1 MARPLRGG
9 AGEAAEQPVHLQ
21 HWSPAMSLISLIVAL
36 VIFGLLLWIVDALL
50 PIEPKIKNIVKI
62 LIVIVFVLW
71 LLQYLNVFVLSSH
84 L

>member
-1 MARPLRGG
+1 
-9 AGEAAEQPVHLQ
+9 
-21 HWSPAMSLISLIVAL
+21 MSLISLIVAL

>member
-1 MARPLRGG
+1 
-9 AGEAAEQPVHLQ
+9 
-21 HWSPAMSLISLIVAL
+21 MSLISLIVAL

-50 PIEPKIKNIVKI
+50 PIEPKIKNIIKV